1 MIEHALAYA
10 ARGFRVFPL
19 HTPDAAGRCS
29 CHKPECANVGK
40 HPRTMNGLTD
50 ATDNTEAVSRWWSMW
65 PDANIAIAT
74 GAETGFVVVD
84 VDPRHG
90 GKEALKALLDAH
102 GELTEKLYV
111 ATGGGGW
118 HLLFKHPGF
127 TVRNIQNRP
136 ERLGAGIDFRGD
148 GGYVV
153 AAPSLHASGQ
163 RYAWG
168 KGCENADA
176 PEMPEWLKT
185 LLHTPQTSA
194 PVFSDEAGQV
204 AQGDR
209 HKYLTSLAGSMRRRG
224 MSAEAMYAALSVEN
238 SRACVPPKSDEEI
251 QKIAH
256 SIAKYSPDDPAY
268 IFPERVTLEGERP
281 DGIYRVSELSDEIDA
296 LYEKGRQRGATTGW
310 AGVDVHYTVK
320 RGQWTIVTGMPSHG
334 KSSVL
339 SALLV
344 NLAIFHGWR
353 FAICS
358 PENQPLAD
366 YAAELMSIWSGEP
379 FDTGVSGRMSRATL
393 AEAKAWLDE
402 HFVFVLPDE
411 GGCTVGGILER
422 ALYVHNE
429 KPIHGL
435 VIDPWNEL
443 EHRRPSNMNET
454 EYVSQSL
461 TRMRRFARD
470 NELHLWLVAHPTKL
484 QKDIKTQTYPVATLY
499 DISGSAHFYN
509 KADFGLSV
517 WRDVKNENEPTQ
529 VHVQKA
535 RFRWCGKPGVVE
547 LYFDVT
553 NGRFTETRPVY
564 FPEYARDEEETEKPW

>member
-10 ARGFRVFPL
+10 ARGFQIFPL
-19 HTPDAAGRCS
+19 HTPGEGGRCS
-29 CHKPECANVGK
+29 CHKPECGNVGK
-40 HPRTMNGLTD
+40 HPRTMDGLKSATTD
-50 ATDNTEAVSRWWSMW
+50 AGQITKWWGMW

-90 GKEALKALLDAH
+90 GRESLKALLDRH
-102 GELTEKLYV
+102 GELAEKLYV
-111 ATGGGGW
+111 VTGGGGW

-136 ERLGAGIDFRGD
+136 ERLGEGIDFRGD

-153 AAPSLHASGQ
+153 APPSLHASGA

-168 KGCENADA
+168 KGCEDADA

-194 PVFSDEAGQV
+194 PAYTGDGESV
-204 AQGDR
+204 AKGDR
-209 HKYLTSLAGSMRRRG
+209 HKYLTSLAGTMRRRG
-224 MSAEAMYAALSVEN
+224 MSAEAMYAALSIEN
-238 SRACVPPKSDEEI
+238 ARSCVPPKSDEEV

-256 SIAKYSPDDPAY
+256 SIAKYNPDDPAY

-281 DGIYRVSELSDEIDA
+281 DGIYRISELSDEIDV

-310 AGVDVHYTVK
+310 AGLDYHYTVK

-344 NLAIFHGWR
+344 NLAQYHEWR

-366 YAAELMSIWSGEP
+366 YAAELMSIWAGEP
-379 FDTGVSGRMSRATL
+379 FDKGPGSRMSRETL
-393 AEAKAWLDE
+393 AAAKKWLDE
-402 HFVFVLPDE
+402 HFIFVLPDE
-411 GGCTVGGILER
+411 GGCTVAGILER
-422 ALYVHNE
+422 AHYVHGE

-443 EHRRPSNMNET
+443 EHRRPANMNET

-470 NELHLWLVAHPTKL
+470 NNLHLWLVAHPTKL
-484 QKDIKTQTYPVATLY
+484 QKDVKTQTYPVATLY

-535 RFRWCGKPGVVE
+535 RFRWCGKPGMVE

-553 NGRFTETRPVY
+553 NGRFGETRPVY
-564 FPEYARDEEETEKPW
+564 FPEYASEEEAEKPW